1 MLAYT
6 LKHVLELAPKAVP
19 LIKQA
24 HVDEDFP
31 LSNKD
36 SCIASALCMNYHVK
50 VDRQPMD
57 LDKMEKIAS
66 AIALYQVED
75 IVRDLTDTMLK
86 SLHEKKASKLKPESY
101 MLKQAHFEGGMSG
114 FMNPALQSDEA
125 VELYKEASALGMT
138 PSDEVLRYS
147 GHCFL
152 RKEAAVKSLAVR
164 YHETSDVGYVKLASA
179 VGKVNELTLKPETI
193 VDLCKTVSEMDKKA
207 GLEDRGFN
215 FFKEALVVKE
225 AQALEGMTVTVRN
238 REVPMD
244 TIMALGEHRLA
255 EYLGT
260 DITREMQ
267 MGPMNFKAALE
278 ALPID
283 SQQLLLRM
291 TKCV

>member
-125 VELYKEASALGMT
+125 VELYKEASALGMP
-138 PSDEVLRYS
+138 PSAELLRYS

-164 YHETSDVGYVKLASA
+164 YHETSDVGYVKL
-179 VGKVNELTLKPETI
+179 
-193 VDLCKTVSEMDKKA
+193 
-207 GLEDRGFN
+207 
-215 FFKEALVVKE
+215 
-225 AQALEGMTVTVRN
+225 
-238 REVPMD
+238 
-244 TIMALGEHRLA
+244 
-255 EYLGT
+255 
-260 DITREMQ
+260 
-267 MGPMNFKAALE
+267 
-278 ALPID
+278 
-283 SQQLLLRM
+283 
-291 TKCV
+291 